1 MRFAV
6 HIQKLTDY
14 PEFKGFRGIDLSGLH
29 ILSFPTMEGEQ
40 EITKQCN
47 LPATIVYYSCPRD
60 KVSEIQEK
68 GIEYEE
74 PIILQARPHP
84 GQHRDTCLI
93 ELNLESIFRDGGRI
107 FVRED
112 GMILVR
118 NTIHIRHIL
127 GVIEQA

>member
-1 MRFAV
+1 MRFGV
-6 HIQKLTDY
+6 PIQTLIDY
-14 PEFKGFRGIDLSGLH
+14 PELKGFRGVDLSELH
-29 ILSFPTMEGEQ
+29 IFSIPTMEREQ

-68 GIEYEE
+68 GILYDE
-74 PIILQARPHP
+74 PIHLQARPHP

-93 ELNLESIFRDGGRI
+93 ELNLESIFRDGGHI
-107 FVRED
+107 SVRDD
-112 GMILVR
+112 GTVLVR
-118 NTIHIRHIL
+118 NHIHIRHIL